1 MKGGYLTIGHWRGVA
16 VRVHWATP
24 IGAAFMTARPF
35 SPAAWLAIVVVI
47 LVHELGHAAVVR
59 WCGARVLAIDL
70 NAIGGTC
77 RWSGRVSALQ
87 RSLIAWGGV
96 AAQVLLAI
104 ATIVV
109 LPYLG
114 RPETSGRALMDVA
127 YVLTASNLL
136 LALLNL
142 IPIAPLDGV
151 EAWRLVRAIRGP
163 KPPRRA
169 TEVDDR
175 IPRWMMDRGLR
186 EQLDRVFA
194 ASDDDPPPRRP
205 DVERMKEDTVPPD
218 RRKS

>member
-1 MKGGYLTIGHWRGVA
+1 MKDGYLTIGRWRGVD
-16 VRVHWATP
+16 VRVHWTTP
-24 IGAAFMTARPF
+24 IGAVCMTARPF

-59 WCGARVLAIDL
+59 WCGARVHAIDVH
-70 NAIGGTC
+70 AIGGTC
-77 RWSGRVSALQ
+77 RWSGRVSGLQ
-87 RSLIAWGGV
+87 RSWIAWGGV
-96 AAQVLLAI
+96 GAQVLLAV

-127 YVLTASNLL
+127 YVFTASNLL
-136 LALLNL
+136 IALLNL
-142 IPIAPLDGV
+142 IPVAPLDGV
-151 EAWRLVRAIRGP
+151 EAWRIVRAIRGP
-163 KPPRRA
+163 KRPRRA

-186 EQLDRVFA
+186 EQLDRVLA

-205 DVERMKEDTVPPD
+205 DAERIEKDTATSD
-218 RRKS
+218 RRKR